1 MKRICFLS
9 STRAD
14 YGKLKSLMLAV
25 RDAPDF
31 ELSVIATGM
40 HLRTEYGST
49 VNHLKKDGLDPHEL
63 VCNRDQ
69 AIRSADVTTGVTH
82 WLNELK
88 PDLLVIHGDRAEAH
102 GAALAA
108 ASHNVL
114 VAHVEGGEVSGTID
128 ELYRHSITKLSHLH
142 FPANRDAVKRLL
154 QLGEAESSIYEIGSP
169 DIDLMLSDELPRFND
184 VISRYNL
191 DEWLGV
197 RNYVQPVM
205 NTADFARL
213 LGYGIVLY
221 HPVTTMP
228 VTEIRWRANT
238 LIDELVATGRRYLV
252 LYPND
257 DSGAEEILEAMLSEL
272 PGNRSFA
279 LLPSMRFECF
289 LAMLKNT
296 ACIVG
301 NSSAGIREAPVYGIP
316 TVNVGPRQQHRG
328 GSPRGSWQV
337 DSERV
342 AGNTDKEGEYC
353 LNVCE
358 KKNHIRQA
366 IETVWGRRFERSTRW
381 GAGNSAGHFMDALR
395 DERLWQTSV
404 QKAFVTRRLK
414 REVDDV

>member
-1 MKRICFLS
+1 LKRICFLS

-25 RDAPDF
+25 RDASDF
-31 ELSVIATGM
+31 DCQVIATGM

-82 WLNELK
+82 WLDELK

-114 VAHVEGGEVSGTID
+114 VAHVEGGEVSGTVD

-142 FPANRDAVKRLL
+142 FPANRAALKRLL

-169 DIDLMLSDELPRFND
+169 DIDLMLSDELP
-184 VISRYNL
+184 ILPEALSRYNL
-191 DEWLGV
+191 RKSWALGE
-197 RNYVQPVM
+197 N
-205 NTADFARL
+205 
-213 LGYGIVLY
+213 GYGIVLY

-228 VTEIRWRANT
+228 VTEIRSRVNVLLAE
-238 LIDELVATGRRYLV
+238 LIATGRRYLV

-257 DSGAEEILEAMLSEL
+257 DSGAEEILEAMLATL
-272 PGNRSFA
+272 PGKREFA

-289 LAMLKNT
+289 LTMLKNA

-328 GSPRGSWQV
+328 GSPRGSWRV
-337 DSERV
+337 DDGPV

-353 LNVCE
+353 LNVHE

-366 IETVWGRRFERSTRW
+366 IETMWGRRFERSARW
-381 GAGNSAGHFMDALR
+381 GAGNSAKLFIDALCS
-395 DERLWQTSV
+395 EKLWQTSV
-404 QKAFVTRRLK
+404 QKAFVTRKLK
-414 REVDDV
+414 REGVAE